1 MRHWLIDIIQKKH
14 LTHSIIAK
22 NAKITRS
29 YFTQIVSGRR
39 RPSPDVAKR
48 IAAVLG
54 FANEWYKLLDD
65 KKH

>member
-14 LTHSIIAK
+14 LTHNIIAQ

-54 FANEWYKLLDD
+54 FADEWYKLLDD